1 MSSATRLTDSLTVLG
16 TDVLIVGGGPV
27 GLFTAYQLG
36 MLGVN
41 TILVER
47 NHFTTK
53 FPKMDLTHE
62 RTMEIYRKAG
72 LASLLRSSGVP
83 VTHGFNEIY
92 ATGLGSDGHHMAQIV
107 SETLADLLEL

>member
-1 MSSATRLTDSLTVLG
+1 MSSTTHLANPLTVLS

-36 MLGVN
+36 ILGVN
-41 TILVER
+41 IILVER
-47 NHFTTK
+47 NHFTTR

-62 RTMEIYRKAG
+62 RTMEIYRKVGFAN
-72 LASLLRSSGVP
+72 LLRSSGVP

-92 ATGLGSDGHHMAQIV
+92 ATGLGRDGHRMAQIV
-107 SETLADLLEL
+107 SETVADLLE

>member
-1 MSSATRLTDSLTVLG
+1 M
-16 TDVLIVGGGPV
+16 

-47 NHFTTK
+47 NHSTTK

-62 RTMEIYRKAG
+62 RTMEIYRKVG
-72 LASLLRSSGVP
+72 LASLLRSSGVS

-92 ATGLGSDGHHMAQIV
+92 ATGLGSDGYHMAQIV
-107 SETLADLLEL
+107 SETLADLLE

>member
-1 MSSATRLTDSLTVLG
+1 MPSVTHSTNSPTVLS

-41 TILVER
+41 TTLVER
-47 NHFTTK
+47 NDFTTK
-53 FPKMDLTHE
+53 FPKMDLTNE
-62 RTMEIYRKAG
+62 RTMEIYRKVG

-92 ATGLGSDGHHMAQIV
+92 ATGLGSDSHHMAQIV
-107 SETLADLLEL
+107 SETLSDLLE